1 MGARSDVERLG
12 AGSSERRDSSSLMGV
27 GFVKAGEVRFPFVFG
42 EPSGS
47 FGNLGRGKAVFL
59 AKSCV
64 HSVVSSEVLDVCFGV
79 GVVE

>member
-1 MGARSDVERLG
+1 
-12 AGSSERRDSSSLMGV
+12 MGV
-27 GFVKAGEVRFPFVFG
+27 GFVKTGKVGFPFVFG
-42 EPSGS
+42 EPFGS
-47 FGNLGRGKAVFL
+47 FRNLGRGKAVFL